1 MALEVKY
8 FELNGINLAQFTFNI
23 TDSQEPETGTI
34 PNMGDENRQFAE
46 DDRGLRTIIWE
57 GYVSNDE
64 TYLNLRKV
72 LLDNTV
78 KVLKL
83 HPERKITLL
92 SLGFKKRLDVRKPE
106 DSKMIITMLAADT
119 REYSTARSSATA
131 AATSSP
137 VEIQLTSEGS
147 APTAPE
153 WTITAIG
160 TIINPVISNGA
171 DRMEWYGTLDP
182 GDVMVVSKDGGVSIN
197 GSRAGN
203 ISGTV
208 PEVDA
213 GMNIFIYSDD
223 PGSSHNCTIE
233 ATWND
238 AYY

>member
-8 FELNGINLAQFTFNI
+8 FELNGINLAQFTYNI

-92 SLGFKKRLDVRKPE
+92 SLGFKKRLEVKKTRRQQDDNNNACGGHKGIQHNACVRRGGSNILTGGHPANDRRQCA
-106 DSKMIITMLAADT
+106 DST
-119 REYSTARSSATA
+119 RMD
-131 AATSSP
+131 
-137 VEIQLTSEGS
+137 
-147 APTAPE
+147 
-153 WTITAIG
+153 
-160 TIINPVISNGA
+160 A
-171 DRMEWYGTLDP
+171 DRYRHYHKTNDKQW
-182 GDVMVVSKDGGVSIN
+182 SRQDGVERN
-197 GSRAGN
+197 A
-203 ISGTV
+203 
-208 PEVDA
+208 
-213 GMNIFIYSDD
+213 
-223 PGSSHNCTIE
+223 
-233 ATWND
+233 
-238 AYY
+238 